1 MLPRAAGEP
10 ETRRYRDVICA
21 SGTLSTPK
29 LPDIPGEFA
38 GEYRHSSTYRGI
50 DELRGKRV
58 LIIGAGD
65 RADLFARRVRDTTS
79 TSRAA

>member
-29 LPDIPGEFA
+29 LPDIP